1 MPAFQMLKS
10 GWAYPQE
17 PMQRPLRA
25 ILIFILLF
33 VVFSL
38 LQAVMALLA
47 YRFLLGGSLVD
58 LGTAYQS
65 AREGGGALPA
75 DSPVMGNFLKAMVI
89 GMTPAGLLSALFA
102 RFMARYGLPQRQG
115 HLPLGKP
122 QINILQWIAILVV
135 FVIAMGAIFNLIFW
149 IAGIDPSTYETS
161 AKGLSDAQ
169 SKAGLVEKT
178 LADLARDP
186 KLFVFAIPGVVIG
199 APFAEEFIFRGGL
212 FAGLKNSFVGAPG
225 AIIITAAL
233 WALAHGQA
241 APWMFIGVLFVMGL
255 VLGLLL
261 LRFGSLWVTIICHV
275 LWNAISSG
283 IMFYT
288 GTHS

>member
-1 MPAFQMLKS
+1 MSAFQILKS
-10 GWAYPQE
+10 GWDYPQQ

-38 LQAVMALLA
+38 LQAVMAFVA
-47 YRFLLGGSLVD
+47 YHFLLGGSLVD
-58 LGTAYQS
+58 LGLAYRS
-65 AREGGGALPA
+65 ARDSGGTLPA
-75 DSPVMGNFLKAMVI
+75 DSPFMANFLKAMVI

-102 RFMARYGLPQRQG
+102 WFMARYGLPQRQG
-115 HLPLGKP
+115 HLPLGQP
-122 QINILQWIAILVV
+122 RINILQWIITLVL
-135 FVIAMGAIFNLIFW
+135 FVIAMGVIFNLIFW

-178 LADLARDP
+178 LADLAQDP
-186 KLFVFAIPGVVIG
+186 KLFIFAIPGVVIG

-241 APWMFIGVLFVMGL
+241 APWMFVGVLFVMGL
-255 VLGLLL
+255 ALGLLL
-261 LRFGSLWVTIICHV
+261 LRFGSLWVTICCHI
-275 LWNAISSG
+275 LWNVISSG
-283 IMFYT
+283 AMFYT